1 MCLTD
6 EMIER
11 AFPFWMAILRCCF
24 SHSVSL
30 LSPVLSVILFPISW
44 TIFLV
49 EGPNTPEVS
58 IAIGSNLY
66 LWTNSGYL
74 DLLEFSALAAACPLS
89 IAVSLITLSPN
100 VLTHVA
106 SQQRHL
112 PWLKGKIVMPSGLF
126 PSPRLSPLGSRYDGV
141 WEDLRARK
149 IISLMAACRG
159 CLPSLKRQDRRWN
172 PNSSAFLPHL
182 Y

>member
-1 MCLTD
+1 MCLTN

-11 AFPFWMAILRCCF
+11 AFPFWMAIWRRCF
-24 SHSVSL
+24 NHSVSL
-30 LSPVLSVILFPISW
+30 LSPVLSVILVPILW

-74 DLLEFSALAAACPLS
+74 DLLEFSVLAAACPLS

-106 SQQRHL
+106 SKQRHM
-112 PWLKGKIVMPSGLF
+112 PWLKGKIRVTTRLT
-126 PSPRLSPLGSRYDGV
+126 PRRNVSM
-141 WEDLRARK
+141 K
-149 IISLMAACRG
+149 
-159 CLPSLKRQDRRWN
+159 
-172 PNSSAFLPHL
+172 
-182 Y
+182 